1 MEEKIEASEILR
13 HWSTV
18 VYGYA
23 AELQGVQEHSLSWT
37 PCDRLVAA
45 AHDFWLAK
53 GRAIG
58 DLLTESQKVLGFED
72 PLTLR
77 FDLHRWLAADR
88 EEAYSDWLA
97 WIANELALPELVG
110 RLLLGND
117 IPAEIL
123 NCNKRCV
130 AEREKQFPGG
140 RLDCLFKF
148 GDAVLVVIEVKLTT
162 AESADLG
169 ALPRYKEWSDA
180 QGHGFKFLRL
190 LVTDSKSQLYDGFE
204 VMKWKDVCANI
215 RRLLPELVKRGRIV
229 EAALCAAFVGA
240 VEMNLLGLPSM
251 KWVGESEDEIVWSM
265 ALLGRRADEVIE
277 HLRHTTLS

>member
-117 IPAEIL
+117 IPVEPGPQQAIASTKPWSTRPLPAE
-123 NCNKRCV
+123 N
-130 AEREKQFPGG
+130 
-140 RLDCLFKF
+140 
-148 GDAVLVVIEVKLTT
+148 
-162 AESADLG
+162 
-169 ALPRYKEWSDA
+169 
-180 QGHGFKFLRL
+180 
-190 LVTDSKSQLYDGFE
+190 SQL
-204 VMKWKDVCANI
+204 M
-215 RRLLPELVKRGRIV
+215 
-229 EAALCAAFVGA
+229 
-240 VEMNLLGLPSM
+240 
-251 KWVGESEDEIVWSM
+251 SEGQQ
-265 ALLGRRADEVIE
+265 L
-277 HLRHTTLS
+277 